1 MNTTHTVPG
10 YMQRAAVSASQTA
23 TVHVTKPCALFS
35 EGMPPLLQ
43 VVDLEVEMINP
54 ADWDV
59 VCDVRTPDEFEEDR
73 LIGAIST
80 PVLSNEQRAQV
91 GTLYKQMYAHGLK
104 HFAYRLYTVGVISFA
119 RHSAA

>member
-1 MNTTHTVPG
+1 
-10 YMQRAAVSASQTA
+10 
-23 TVHVTKPCALFS
+23 
-35 EGMPPLLQ
+35 
-43 VVDLEVEMINP
+43 MINP

-91 GTLYKQMYAHGLK
+91 GTLYKQMYAHALK
-104 HFAYRLYTVGVISFA
+104 YFACQIYTAGVISFA
-119 RHSAA
+119 RYSLAWCKHAPYCT